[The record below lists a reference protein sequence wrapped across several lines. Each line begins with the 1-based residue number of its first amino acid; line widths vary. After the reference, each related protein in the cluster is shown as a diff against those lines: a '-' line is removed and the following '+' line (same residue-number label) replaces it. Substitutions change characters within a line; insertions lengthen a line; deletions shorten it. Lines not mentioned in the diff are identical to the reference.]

1 MIDVHRLVL
10 LDNTV
15 LTNFALVGQDNLPL
29 RLWSDAARTTTTA
42 YGEYLAGVA
51 TGILPADAW
60 RDLIQITLDE
70 EEDAFASRLT
80 VRLGAGE
87 RSCLAVA
94 VSRSGALASDDLP
107 ARQWAREHGI
117 EVTGTI
123 GILLACVRQGYL
135 APNQAN
141 ALLTAMI
148 VAGYR
153 SPVESLDALL
163 RVDR

>member
-1 MIDVHRLVL
+1 MAVHRLAL

-29 RLWSDAARTTTTA
+29 HLWSDAARTTTIA

-51 TGILPADAW
+51 TSVLPADAW

-94 VSRSGALASDDLP
+94 ISRSGALASDDLP

-117 EVTGTI
+117 EVTGTV
-123 GILLACVRQGYL
+123 GILLACVRQGHL
-135 APNQAN
+135 ALDQAN
-141 ALLTAMI
+141 DLLAAMI
-148 VAGYR
+148 AAGYR

-163 RVDR
+163 RTGR